1 MRGSRTAICHFR
13 NPTPTKESP
22 HMKKHDKSESKKLT
36 LSKTTI
42 TSLTARTGVKAGGC
56 SKNWTKKN
64 PQL

>member
-1 MRGSRTAICHFR
+1 
-13 NPTPTKESP
+13 
-22 HMKKHDKSESKKLT
+22 MKKHDKSEGKKLT